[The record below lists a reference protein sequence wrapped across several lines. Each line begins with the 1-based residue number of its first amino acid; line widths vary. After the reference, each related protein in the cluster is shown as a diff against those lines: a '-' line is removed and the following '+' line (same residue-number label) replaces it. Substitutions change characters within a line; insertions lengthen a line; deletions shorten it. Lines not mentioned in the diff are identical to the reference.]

1 MTAPVTPPTRRGI
14 CPALTAPMA
23 TGDGLLVRLVPAD
36 GWLTLD
42 QMKGL
47 ADAARAHGNGI
58 IEITAKGSVQLRG
71 LTEQS
76 VGPLNAAVN
85 ALGITPRTGL
95 PVDVS
100 PLSGIDA
107 QEVVDARLLAARLH
121 DMAADLLPRLGAKVS
136 VVVDGGGALSLDAFK
151 TDVRLVAR
159 PMKGAQTKGEKTW
172 DVWLAGDA
180 ARALPFGAA
189 RGRDAPELVRSLLER
204 LAALGPSARMAD
216 ALPPAPAVPPRPM
229 REASPIGLFALKDGT
244 FACGV
249 GLPFG
254 ALHADD
260 LDVLAAAARTAG
272 ARDLRPA
279 PDHGLLA
286 TGLTPQAADGFRAT
300 AQALGCL
307 ISVDDPRRFV
317 AACPGAPACASAHIP
332 ARALAPQVAQA
343 LAEVLDGSLSV
354 HVSACTKGCAHP
366 APAHLTLV
374 GLAADAMDN
383 RVALVREG
391 RAGDATRPLLAAEA
405 LIPALA
411 RLGGALAAA
420 RRPGESAGETLARLP
435 PAALEPF
442 LLESA
447 VLEFTR

>member
-1 MTAPVTPPTRRGI
+1 MTAPVIPPTRRGI
-14 CPALTAPMA
+14 CPALSAPMA
-23 TGDGLLVRLVPAD
+23 TGDGLLVRLVPAE

-42 QMKGL
+42 QMTGL
-47 ADAARAHGNGI
+47 AAAARAYGNGI

-71 LTEQS
+71 LTETS
-76 VGPLNAAVN
+76 VGPLNAAVD

-107 QEVVDARLLAARLH
+107 TETIDARLMAARLH
-121 DMAADLLPRLGAKVS
+121 HMADDLLPRLGAKVS
-136 VVVDGGGALSLDAFK
+136 VVVDGGGALGLDAFK
-151 TDVRLVAR
+151 TDIRLMAR
-159 PMKGAQTKGEKTW
+159 PGKGEKMW
-172 DVWLAGDA
+172 DLWLAGDA
-180 ARALPFGAA
+180 ARALPFGAV
-189 RGRDAPELVRSLLER
+189 RGRDAPDLVRSLLEK
-204 LAALGPSARMAD
+204 LAALGPAARMAD
-216 ALPPAPAVPPRPM
+216 ALPPAPAAAPRPM
-229 REASPIGLFALKDGT
+229 RETSPIGLFALKDGSY
-244 FACGV
+244 ACGI

-260 LDVLAAAARTAG
+260 FDVLTAAAHAAG

-286 TGLTPQAADGFRAT
+286 TGLTRQASEGFRST

-307 ISVDDPRRFV
+307 IAGDDPRRFV

-332 ARALAPQVAQA
+332 ARALAPQIAEA
-343 LAEVLDGSLSV
+343 LAPVLDGSLAV

-374 GLAADAMDN
+374 GLAVDAMDN

-391 RAGDATRPLLAAEA
+391 RAKDATRPLLAADA
-405 LIPALA
+405 LVPALA

-420 RRPGESAGETLARLP
+420 RRPGERAVETLARLD
-435 PAALEPF
+435 PAVLEPF

-447 VLEFTR
+447 VLEFNR

>member
-1 MTAPVTPPTRRGI
+1 MNRAVVPPSRRGA
-14 CPALTAPMA
+14 CPALSAPMA

-36 GWLTLD
+36 GWLTLA
-42 QMKGL
+42 QVTGL
-47 ADAARAHGNGI
+47 ADAARACGNGI

-71 LTEQS
+71 LTEAS
-76 VGPLNAAVN
+76 VGPLNGAVDT
-85 ALGITPRTGL
+85 LGITPRTGL
-95 PVDVS
+95 PIDVS

-107 QEVVDARLLAARLH
+107 TEVIDARLLAARLH

-136 VVVDGGGALSLDAFK
+136 VVVDGGGAISLDAFK

-159 PMKGAQTKGEKTW
+159 PGKGEKTW

-180 ARALPFGAA
+180 ARALPFGAV
-189 RGRDAPELVRSLLER
+189 RGRDAPDLVRSLLER

-216 ALPPAPAVPPRPM
+216 TLPPTPPADPRPM
-229 REASPIGLFALKDGT
+229 RETSPIGLFALKDGT
-244 FACGV
+244 SACGI

-260 LDVLAAAARTAG
+260 LDVLTAAAKAAG

-286 TGLTPQAADGFRAT
+286 SGLSPEAAEGFRAT

-307 ISVDDPRRFV
+307 ISADDPRRFV

-332 ARALAPQVAQA
+332 ARALAPKVAQA
-343 LAEVLDGSLSV
+343 LEPLLDGSLSV
-354 HVSACTKGCAHP
+354 HVSACSKGCAHP
-366 APAHLTLV
+366 APADLTLV
-374 GLAADAMDN
+374 GLEPDAMDN
-383 RVALVREG
+383 RVAVVREG
-391 RAGDATRPLLAAEA
+391 TAGDATRPLLPADA
-405 LIPALA
+405 LLPALA
-411 RLGGALAAA
+411 RLSDALTRA
-420 RRPGESAGETLARLP
+420 RQPGERAAETLARLP
-435 PAALEPF
+435 PASLEPF

-447 VLEFTR
+447 VLEFTP